1 MRRIIIAVLVVVALF
16 VVVDFGAA
24 SAAEYQVSK
33 TMRQKLGLPQS
44 PEIRIAGFPFLLQ
57 AAFGDYKKVDLVAQK
72 LTVGDL
78 HDVGLHAVLYHA
90 RLPLRDL
97 LAGRTAG
104 LSVDDVRGSVL
115 ITKEDLVRRLGVSK
129 LEVEPVEA
137 ADLDKAQQNSADAAP
152 GSSVSGLDPD
162 RAVKLVA
169 TTNLAGKEMKATV
182 IAALELSG
190 QEIRVVPRDIR
201 VGWGAAATKLPAAAQ
216 AQLRRMFTLR
226 LQPGTLPFNATPTQL
241 KAVDRALE
249 ITGSAKDVRIGDAGS
264 PGSTG

>member
-1 MRRIIIAVLVVVALF
+1 MRRIVIAVLVVVALF

-33 TMRQKLGLPQS
+33 TMREKLALPQS
-44 PEIRIAGFPFLLQ
+44 PDVRITGFPFLLQ
-57 AAFGDYKKVDLVAQK
+57 AALGDYRKVDVYAQK

-78 HDVGLHAVLYHA
+78 HDVGVHAVLYHV
-90 RLPLRDL
+90 RLPARDV
-97 LAGRTAG
+97 LAGRADRLT
-104 LSVDDVRGSVL
+104 VDDAQGSVL
-115 ITKEDLVRRLGVSK
+115 ITKEDLARRLGVTK
-129 LEVEPVEA
+129 LDVDKVEA
-137 ADLDKAQQNSADAAP
+137 TDLDRARQNSADAAP
-152 GSSVSGLDPD
+152 GSSVAGLDPD

-169 TTNLAGKEMKATV
+169 TTKLAGEEIKATV

-201 VGWGAAATKLPAAAQ
+201 VGWGAAVNRLPPEAQ

-226 LQPGTLPFNATPTQL
+226 LEPGSLPFNATPTQL

-249 ITGSAKDVRIGDAGS
+249 ITGSAKDIRIGAADGRASG
-264 PGSTG
+264 